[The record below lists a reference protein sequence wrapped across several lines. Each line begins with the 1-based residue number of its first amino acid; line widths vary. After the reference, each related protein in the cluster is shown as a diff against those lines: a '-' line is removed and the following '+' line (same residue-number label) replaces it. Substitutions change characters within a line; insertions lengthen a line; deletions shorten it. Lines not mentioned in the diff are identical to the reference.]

1 MADGA
6 QIEVAPKYP
15 APLFLFGHGVIPT
28 NSFPDLTCLGPR
40 ICNDYYFHNYWTA
53 AANHPVTSLHF
64 PLLGYVTLADQ
75 ENL

>member
-40 ICNDYYFHNYWTA
+40 ICNDYYFHNY
-53 AANHPVTSLHF
+53 
-64 PLLGYVTLADQ
+64 
-75 ENL
+75 